1 MAISG
6 FHCGTLA
13 FLFSQI
19 ALVGT
24 GHAAGDDELGPG
36 ITGRVVLQLDGEP
49 VRDAQVV
56 FTGGA
61 GISFETTS
69 DRSGFFSLFLN
80 ESDTAI
86 EADRSIPVSEA
97 VAHFMGAKSRCGPS
111 GPPRLRGRGLQRSGR
126 DGGSGHLRR
135 LNDQRPPGGPV
146 RGSVRRGGARRNGPF
161 PRNRSAHCIFM
172 REVPAKRNRL
182 PVRLTGTPCF
192 DLRAASWFLSSGNL
206 ISYQYH
212 ISSI

>member
-6 FHCGTLA
+6 FHCCTLA
-13 FLFSQI
+13 FLFLQI

-97 VAHFMGAKSRCGPS
+97 VAHFMGQSHAA
-111 GPPRLRGRGLQRSGR
+111 GPPDRRAFAAGAFSVLVAMGVLGISDGSMINGRLGVLFAVLFAAVARDATDPSPATGQR
-126 DGGSGHLRR
+126 
-135 LNDQRPPGGPV
+135 
-146 RGSVRRGGARRNGPF
+146 
-161 PRNRSAHCIFM
+161 I
-172 REVPAKRNRL
+172 
-182 PVRLTGTPCF
+182 
-192 DLRAASWFLSSGNL
+192 ASS
-206 ISYQYH
+206 
-212 ISSI
+212 